1 MSTSLFV
8 TFNAHTDFAIIS
20 YFFLMQ
26 VMRKK
31 GANSTAIIVDNV
43 KYFSQ
48 KYALYTIYIKEM

>member
-20 YFFLMQ
+20 YFFLMR

-48 KYALYTIYIKEM
+48 K